1 MSSSIIPCEIYG
13 LFVKDEN
20 VFCGDLSQ
28 WKDDDF
34 FESTDFVLD
43 VWGIEIDTD
52 DYKGV
57 YITSAIP
64 NSTFEDI
71 SSDEGDDPDG
81 TFVLFL
87 EKSPTLDLIESKA
100 AYDSVED
107 IVEELREKYGS
118 YLPED
123 YDYKNNIVRA
133 TYAYWG

>member
-1 MSSSIIPCEIYG
+1 M
-13 LFVKDEN
+13 
-20 VFCGDLSQ
+20 SQ

-43 VWGIEIDTD
+43 VGGIEIDTD
-52 DYKGV
+52 DYKDV

-107 IVEELREKYGS
+107 IVEELR
-118 YLPED
+118 
-123 YDYKNNIVRA
+123 A

>member
-1 MSSSIIPCEIYG
+1 M
-13 LFVKDEN
+13 F
-20 VFCGDLSQ
+20 FCGDLSQ

-43 VWGIEIDTD
+43 VGGIEIDTD

>member
-1 MSSSIIPCEIYG
+1 MSIMPGEIYG
-13 LFVKDEN
+13 LFVKHEN

-28 WKDDDF
+28 WKDDDDF

-43 VWGIEIDTD
+43 MEGIEIDTD

-71 SSDEGDDPDG
+71 SSDEGDEPDG
-81 TFVLFL
+81 AFILPL

>member
-43 VWGIEIDTD
+43 VGGIEIDTD

-123 YDYKNNIVRA
+123 YDYKNIVRA